1 MKRLM
6 TLIAT
11 LLGALLLAS
20 AAPAAKGP
28 VAKDPTPEE
37 PAAYRHYVACGLSQ
51 KAKPAHVCR
60 KRRDK
65 GAFFRSNQADVV
77 YTVCVKFPTKRQ
89 LCASKQEAKKG
100 TLYVNEITSNIAGRH
115 RVTWFVKG
123 QKVGAFEFVVLDQG
137 G

>member
-1 MKRLM
+1 
-6 TLIAT
+6 
-11 LLGALLLAS
+11 
-20 AAPAAKGP
+20 
-28 VAKDPTPEE
+28 
-37 PAAYRHYVACGLSQ
+37 
-51 KAKPAHVCR
+51 
-60 KRRDK
+60 
-65 GAFFRSNQADVV
+65 V